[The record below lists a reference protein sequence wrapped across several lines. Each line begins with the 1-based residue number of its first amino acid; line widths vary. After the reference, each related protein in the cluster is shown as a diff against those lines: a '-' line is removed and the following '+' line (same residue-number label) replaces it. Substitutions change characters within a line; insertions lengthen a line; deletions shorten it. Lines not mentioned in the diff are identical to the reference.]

1 MKLSKNAI
9 IANVAIANGLSAS
22 ELEAILKQVSETEQ
36 TEKEK
41 AKEVSESKK
50 AEKEKAKEAKKKRQT
65 LVASLNDEKAKVKA
79 GAKTEHQSLSTVLN
93 SIKTQCKTIETANI
107 AYNKKIKK
115 AENLRPEKL
124 VLSEVFEMQKFSLSL
139 INANFSASEMKS
151 IVSNRGKYTVEIVVN
166 SLYRIAAKLKFAQLN
181 HEIEPFKNEY
191 SNGKVFVSII
201 APYAQKWNELNDLKK
216 IDAKQVRAIK
226 SQLELK
232 QIGENEASER
242 LVKYMTSERM
252 NLEMLTLLGQSLHK
266 VFEAIKP
273 NLSASQFD
281 NYATF
286 YPNLD
291 FLQTLVNQ
299 KDKTKIENEALKMR
313 EFQPEFNTEDSP
325 L

>member
-9 IANVAIANGLSAS
+9 IANVAQANGLSAS
-22 ELEAILKQVSETEQ
+22 ELEAILNQVTQTEK

-65 LVASLNDEKAKVKA
+65 LVASLNDEKAKIKV
-79 GAKTEHQSLSTVLN
+79 GAKIEHQSLSTVLN
-93 SIKTQCKTIETANI
+93 SIKTQCKAIETANI
-107 AYNKKIKK
+107 KHNAKTKK

-151 IVSNRGKYTVEIVVN
+151 IISNRGKYTIEIVVN

-191 SNGKVFVSII
+191 ANGKLFVSVI
-201 APYAQKWNELNDLKK
+201 APYAAKWNELNDLKK
-216 IDAKQVRAIK
+216 LDAKQVRTIK

-232 QIGENEASER
+232 QIGESEAAER
-242 LVKYMTSERM
+242 LAKYMTNEKM
-252 NLEMLTLLGQSLHK
+252 QLEMLTLLGQSLHK

-299 KDKTKIENEALKMR
+299 KDKAKIENEALKMR

>member
-9 IANVAIANGLSAS
+9 IANVASANGLSAS
-22 ELEAILKQVSETEQ
+22 ELEAILKQVSETEK

-65 LVASLNDEKAKVKA
+65 LVASLNDEKAKVKT
-79 GAKTEHQSLSTVLN
+79 GAKIEHQSLSTVLN
-93 SIKTQCKTIETANI
+93 SVKTQCKAIETANI

-124 VLSEVFEMQKFSLSL
+124 VLTEVFEMQKFSLSL

-151 IVSNRGKYTVEIVVN
+151 IISNRGKYTVEIVVN

-191 SNGKVFVSII
+191 ANGKLFVSLI
-201 APYAQKWNELNDLKK
+201 APYAQKWNELNGLKK
-216 IDAKQVRAIK
+216 IDAKQVRTIK
-226 SQLELK
+226 NQLELK
-232 QIGENEASER
+232 QIGENEANGR

-252 NLEMLTLLGQSLHK
+252 NLEVLTLLGQSLHK

-281 NYATF
+281 NYAAF

>member
-9 IANVAIANGLSAS
+9 IANVASANGLSAS
-22 ELEAILKQVSETEQ
+22 ELEAILKQVSETEK

-41 AKEVSESKK
+41 AKEVSDKNK
-50 AEKEKAKEAKKKRQT
+50 AEKEKAKETKKKRQT
-65 LVASLNDEKAKVKA
+65 LVASLNDEKAKVKT
-79 GAKTEHQSLSTVLN
+79 GAKIEHQSLSTVLN
-93 SIKTQCKTIETANI
+93 SIKTQCKA
-107 AYNKKIKK
+107 
-115 AENLRPEKL
+115 L
-124 VLSEVFEMQKFSLSL
+124 VLTEVFEMQKFSLSL

-151 IVSNRGKYTVEIVVN
+151 IISNRGKYTVEIVVN

-191 SNGKVFVSII
+191 TNGKIFVSVI

-216 IDAKQVRAIK
+216 LDSKNVRSIK
-226 SQLELK
+226 NQLELK
-232 QIGENEASER
+232 QIGENEATER
-242 LVKYMTSERM
+242 LSKYMTSEKM
-252 NLEMLTLLGQSLHK
+252 QLEILTLLGQSLHK

-299 KDKTKIENEALKMR
+299 KDKTKIEAEALKMR